1 MIIGNGLIARAFSRF
16 KQRPDIHIFASGV
29 SNSGEVLDAAFERER
44 NLLQDV
50 ISRNPG
56 GRVVYFG
63 SCGVTSDSAGLTPY
77 MRHKL
82 RMESLVT
89 SSPTGLVLRLPQVIG
104 HTANPNTLTNY
115 LYSKI
120 SAGHPFSVWAN
131 AERNLIDV
139 DDIAEIGSAIIST
152 PDAHEGNV
160 HTIASERSMRIPE
173 IIEIFERLLGKRAV
187 FTVEAKGEPLSI
199 CTRVATKVGRQL
211 GIDLGEGYAERTII
225 KYYGCADS
233 GGTHRGGLR
242 G

>member
-89 SSPTGLVLRLPQVIG
+89 SSPTGLVLRLP
-104 HTANPNTLTNY
+104 
-115 LYSKI
+115 
-120 SAGHPFSVWAN
+120 
-131 AERNLIDV
+131 
-139 DDIAEIGSAIIST
+139 T
-152 PDAHEGNV
+152 PPIQ
-160 HTIASERSMRIPE
+160 TP
-173 IIEIFERLLGKRAV
+173 
-187 FTVEAKGEPLSI
+187 
-199 CTRVATKVGRQL
+199 
-211 GIDLGEGYAERTII
+211 
-225 KYYGCADS
+225 
-233 GGTHRGGLR
+233 
-242 G
+242 